1 MKLQLSF
8 IKFVW
13 VCSFLGGVL
22 NAQVFF
28 NKPKMDSL
36 LDVYEQKNKLM
47 LTMAIS
53 SNEQV
58 IYKRA
63 IGYSWN
69 EADKKL
75 ESNTLTKYRIGS
87 ITKTF
92 TAVMILQLIEEKKL
106 KLSTTLSKFFPKF
119 PNAKKISIEH
129 LLKHRTGIHNF
140 TDDPEFIQYMYQAKT
155 QKELMDILMKLPSDF
170 EPDVKHAYSNSNYVL
185 LGMIIEK
192 ITKKPYSIALK
203 ERITDRLKLE
213 NTYCGGAADNS
224 KNEARSYRYTGKQ
237 WEFAGETDMSIPLGA
252 GMIVSTAEDL
262 IHFIEGIFNYQ
273 LLSKETVEKMVI
285 QQEGYGMGV
294 FTVPF
299 YERTGI
305 GHNGRLDGF
314 ESVLTYFPLDKT
326 TIALLANGVNTDLNE
341 FLVGVLSIYFDKPYK
356 IPTFYTYDVSEDI
369 LNEYAGN
376 YHCSMLQLD
385 FYITKEGNV
394 IAGQA
399 ASQSAFP
406 LDAKTETVF
415 TYSPAGV
422 EIEFKRNISG
432 LVDQFILKQNGMEF
446 IFTKLK

>member
-1 MKLQLSF
+1 MKLRLISVKHIWFLSL
-8 IKFVW
+8 
-13 VCSFLGGVL
+13 FLGFL
-22 NAQVFF
+22 HAQTSF
-28 NKPKMDSL
+28 NKAKMDSL

-53 SNEQV
+53 SNEKV

-63 IGYSWN
+63 IGYSWI
-69 EADKKL
+69 EDDKKVP
-75 ESNTLTKYRIGS
+75 STSSTKYRIGS

-129 LLKHRTGIHNF
+129 LLKHRSGIHNF
-140 TDDPEFIQYMYQAKT
+140 TDDPEYIQYMYQPKT
-155 QKELMDILMKLPSDF
+155 QKELLDILMKLPSDF
-170 EPDVKHAYSNSNYVL
+170 EPDVKHVYSNSNYVL
-185 LGMIIEK
+185 LGLIVEK
-192 ITKKPYSIALK
+192 ITKKPYSVALK
-203 ERITDRLKLE
+203 ERITDRLGLE
-213 NTYCGGAADNS
+213 NTYCGAASDNS
-224 KNEARSYRYTGKQ
+224 KNESRSYRYTGKQ
-237 WEFAGETDMSIPLGA
+237 WEFASETDMSIPLGA
-252 GMIVSTAEDL
+252 GMIVSTVEDL
-262 IHFIEGIFNYQ
+262 IHFIEGIFNYH
-273 LLSKETVEKMVI
+273 LLSKETVEQMII

-299 YERTGI
+299 YDRTGI

-314 ESVLTYFPLDKT
+314 ESVLTYFPVDKS
-326 TIALLANGVNTDLNE
+326 TIALSANGVNADLNE
-341 FLVGVLSIYFDKPYK
+341 FLVGVLSIYFNRPYT
-356 IPTFYTYDVSEDI
+356 IPSFYTYDVSENI
-369 LNEYAGN
+369 LYEYAGT

-406 LDAKTETVF
+406 LDAKSETVF
-415 TYSPAGV
+415 TYSPASL
-422 EIEFKRNISG
+422 EIEFKRNISDQ
-432 LVDQFILKQNGMEF
+432 VDQFILKQNGMEF